1 MEHRL
6 NWNSIDLFEAY
17 LIKEEK
23 AEATIKKYIRDVR
36 SFFSFLGETG
46 RNFHNEGFIVT
57 KETVIDYKETLIK
70 RFKPASVNSMLVALN
85 SFLRFSRCGDCVVR
99 LLKIQR
105 EMFCS
110 DERILSRREYLKL
123 IKAAKNSDK
132 QRLLMIMETLGSTGM
147 RVSELAFVTVEAL
160 KKEYITLRSKG
171 KVRKIL
177 LPRKLCLKLKA
188 YAVSAGIRTGAVF
201 VTKSG
206 KNLNRSNIW
215 LALKKLCRIAG
226 VAQEKVFPHNF
237 RHLFA
242 LTYYALEKDIAKLAD
257 VLGHSSVNTTR
268 IYILDTGTEHRRQLE
283 RLDMI
288 PE

>member
-6 NWNSIDLFEAY
+6 NRESIDLFEAH
-17 LIKEEK
+17 LLKEEK
-23 AEATIKKYIRDVR
+23 AEAAIRKYLRDIR
-36 SFFSFLGETG
+36 SFFSFLDQREDRGDKD
-46 RNFHNEGFIVT
+46 FIS
-57 KETVIDYKETLIK
+57 KETVIAYKEMLIK

-85 SFLRFSRCGDCVVR
+85 CFLRFLGLGACVVR

-105 EMFCS
+105 ELFCP
-110 DERILSRREYLKL
+110 DERILSRREYMKL
-123 IKAAKNSDK
+123 INAAKKSNK
-132 QRLLMIMETLGSTGM
+132 QRTMMIMETLGSTGM
-147 RVSELAFVTVEAL
+147 RVSELAFVTVDAL
-160 KKEYITLRSKG
+160 KKGYITLRSKG

-177 LPRKLCLKLKA
+177 LPRKLCLKLKS
-188 YAVSAGIRTGAVF
+188 YAASLGIRAGAVF
-201 VTKSG
+201 ITRTG
-206 KNLNRSNIW
+206 KNMNRSNIW
-215 LALKKLCRIAG
+215 LDLKKLCRSAG
-226 VAQEKVFPHNF
+226 VAKEKVFPHNF

-268 IYILDTGTEHRRQLE
+268 IYIIDTGAEHRRLLE